1 MSHEFQ
7 PAKVSIGIH
16 RNKKVFFIRHPQR
29 DEIRGEFETD
39 PIFSKLIDF
48 ACRAL
53 LGAFWSSSILASAWF
68 EAAKRCQITRSLA
81 QKGVD
86 DRVVC
91 HLFGVGNRSRSHQ
104 MLSKARREF

>member
-1 MSHEFQ
+1 MIQPVLGILVVRHLDGARVQ

-29 DEIRGEFETD
+29 DEIRGAFETD

-53 LGAFWSSSILASAWF
+53 LGAFWSSSILA
-68 EAAKRCQITRSLA
+68 LA
-81 QKGVD
+81 
-86 DRVVC
+86 
-91 HLFGVGNRSRSHQ
+91 
-104 MLSKARREF
+104 